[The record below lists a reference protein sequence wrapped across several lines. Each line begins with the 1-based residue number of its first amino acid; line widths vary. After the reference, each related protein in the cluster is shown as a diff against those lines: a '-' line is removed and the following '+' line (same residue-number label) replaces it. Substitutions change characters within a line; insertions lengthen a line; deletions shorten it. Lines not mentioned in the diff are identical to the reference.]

1 MEKWREELYIDT
13 LYHHGI
19 KGQRWGVRRYQ
30 NEDGTLTEAGKRR
43 TKNGALTAD
52 QVVAS
57 DYQNLSKGLSAGSS
71 AANNISN
78 ISRKVSER
86 KKRKMQSEIDVT
98 KMSDAELRQKINRMS
113 MEDQYRFMS
122 TKNVRTGSDKVQ
134 DVMDVAGNVL
144 AIAASAAT
152 IAVAIHTI
160 RNK

>member
-1 MEKWREELYIDT
+1 MEKWREELYTNT

-30 NEDGTLTEAGKRR
+30 NEDGTLTNAGKRR
-43 TKNGALTAD
+43 TKNGVLTVD
-52 QVVAS
+52 QAVAS

-71 AANNISN
+71 AANNASN
-78 ISRKVSER
+78 ISRKASER

-113 MEDQYRFMS
+113 MEDQYRSMS

-160 RNK
+160 RNR